1 MPGRSL
7 AATWPVHGR
16 SLAGI
21 REVYERCNGVFIVVA
36 NDLAV
41 VLAVVIATAIA
52 S

>member
-1 MPGRSL
+1 M
-7 AATWPVHGR
+7 HGR